1 MTSGWA
7 RYFAAAALV
16 GGLSLAGCA
25 GVGSVVPGS
34 ADMTDVRSELVYAAS
49 DRDLRTEIV
58 GNPFHSDQ
66 ATVNAAVTSAM
77 NGAIQFVRT
86 NFTTTPNKTARPDYR
101 MLVVFNPADNPL
113 SSLLC
118 SHGPFQTRPATG
130 NMQVMVAFCRDSGT
144 LSSATGWISGVTDP
158 NAPAFRSLIMD
169 ATRTTFPA
177 QNENDRC
184 WPVLHGGC

>member
-7 RYFAAAALV
+7 RSLAAAALV
-16 GGLSLAGCA
+16 GGLSLTGCA

-34 ADMTDVRSELVYAAS
+34 ADMSDVRSELTYAAS
-49 DRDLRTEIV
+49 GRDLRTEIV

-66 ATVNAAVTSAM
+66 ATLNTSVTGAM
-77 NGAIQFVRT
+77 NEAIQFVRT
-86 NFTTTPNKTARPDYR
+86 NFTTSPNQTARPDYR
-101 MLVVFNPADNPL
+101 MLVVFNPTDNPL

-118 SHGPFQTRPATG
+118 SHGPFKTGPATG
-130 NMQVMVAFCRDSGT
+130 NLQVMVAFCRDSGT

-177 QNENDRC
+177 QNQNDRC
-184 WPVLHGGC
+184 WPVPNGGC